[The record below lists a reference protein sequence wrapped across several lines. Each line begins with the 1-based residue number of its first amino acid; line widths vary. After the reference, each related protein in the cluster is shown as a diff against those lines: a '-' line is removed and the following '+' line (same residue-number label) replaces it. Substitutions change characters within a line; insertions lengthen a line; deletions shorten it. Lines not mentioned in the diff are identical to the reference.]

1 MMAQVHRLPEIN
13 RDERRLVD
21 MTWGELRMLIAEM
34 IATSAPPD
42 EKPLKPTEF
51 GELMGVAEKRVQE
64 WCDRGMPFMPTGDV
78 RGKRIR
84 PCKAMDWLE
93 EHRG

>member
-1 MMAQVHRLPEIN
+1 MAQIHRLPDVSRN
-13 RDERRLVD
+13 ERRLVD
-21 MTWGELRMLIAEM
+21 MTWGELRALIAEM
-34 IATSAPPD
+34 ISTSRPPD

-64 WCDRGMPFMPTGDV
+64 WCEQGMPYMPTGDV

-84 PCKAMDWLE
+84 PSKAMAWLE
-93 EHRG
+93 ENHG

>member
-1 MMAQVHRLPEIN
+1 MAQVHRLPEIN

-21 MTWGELRMLIAEM
+21 MTWGELRALLDERDAAKRPI
-34 IATSAPPD
+34 D

-64 WCDRGMPFMPTGDV
+64 WCEQGMPFMPTGDV
-78 RGKRIR
+78 RGKRILPSR
-84 PCKAMDWLE
+84 AFPWLE
-93 EHRG
+93 ANHG